1 MELTAFAAS
10 VLEGEGKLR
19 ARAESVNPEEYV
31 IGRVILRCTQY
42 VDGAGPRVTETVN

>member
-42 VDGAGPRVTETVN
+42 VDGARPRVTETVN